1 MAVSINVP
9 SDAALDPVPGFNP
22 KRLVNLMKSAV
33 SLSGLDLS
41 GITVLT
47 EAASGAY
54 ATTAVIA
61 AIAGAAKVY
70 ARACDSRY
78 GSASDLASEVLQL
91 ARIAGVSERI
101 EIFEGKP
108 HAFAGKANIVTN
120 SGHLRP
126 IDAALIAA
134 LPQGAVI
141 ALMYEPW
148 EFRPA
153 DIDIDACRK
162 HAIPVVGVNERHP
175 AVDVF
180 SFLGPLAVRLLQQAG
195 ISVYKSRIIVLCDN
209 PFGIYIWRGLKGL
222 GSEVT
227 LVNEVDAIPHESA
240 ADALLVA
247 MQPTSTLAIDKNDA
261 VSIAERIPG
270 AIVAQYWGDIDRTAL
285 QAQGLPVW
293 PPNEPKPGHMGI
305 LLSALGPEPVIRLQA
320 GGLRAAELAYR
331 SEKLAYSPGGIAE
344 PLPDIESCL
353 K

>member
-9 SDAALDPVPGFNP
+9 LDAAPDPVPGFNP
-22 KRLVNLMKSAV
+22 RRLVNLMKSAV

-41 GITVLT
+41 GLTVLT

-54 ATTAVIA
+54 ASTAVIA

-78 GSASDLASEVLQL
+78 GSASALASEVLQL

-108 HAFAGKANIVTN
+108 HDVAGQANIVTN

-134 LPQGAVI
+134 LPPGAVI
-141 ALMYEPW
+141 ALMYETW

-195 ISVYKSRIIVLCDN
+195 VSVYKSRIVVLCDN
-209 PFGIYIWRGLKGL
+209 AFGLYIWRGLKGL

-227 LVNEVDAIPHESA
+227 LVDAIDAIPHESTV
-240 ADALLVA
+240 DALLVA
-247 MQPTSTLAIDKNDA
+247 MRPSPALAIDERAAA
-261 VSIAERIPG
+261 VLAKHIPD
-270 AIVAQYWGDIDRTAL
+270 AIVAQYWGDIDRKAL
-285 QAQGLPVW
+285 QARGFPVW

-305 LLSALGPEPVIRLQA
+305 LLSALGPEPVIRLQT
-320 GGLRAAELAYR
+320 GGLRAAEMAYR
-331 SEKLAYSPGGIAE
+331 SGKLACSPGGIAE
-344 PLPDIESCL
+344 PLSDTESCL